1 MPWHTYREPIL
12 QPAITAVQNIFQS
25 NVNSYDMI
33 GLYSLGDGWIFK
45 PQLKHGNEQ
54 ALLSKIAG
62 ANEVT
67 GNPHLNPSL
76 LECLA
81 ELQNIPSYV
90 GRWLVTLSDTVD
102 LEYGER
108 NSTHNPNCNNSLLV
122 LASNTSS
129 QERPGQQPVCR
140 RSYRPCVGGA
150 VLLCRCKQTEQNIY
164 QAPGGSTTQAQGE
177 LERASSKPA
186 NKPKLNNREMPP

>member
-1 MPWHTYREPIL
+1 
-12 QPAITAVQNIFQS
+12 
-25 NVNSYDMI
+25 MI
-33 GLYSLGDGWIFK
+33 GLYSLGGGWIFT

-67 GNPHLNPSL
+67 GYPNLNSSL

-102 LEYGER
+102 LEYGAR
-108 NSTHNPNCNNSLLV
+108 NSMHNPNCNKLLLV

-129 QERPGQQPVCR
+129 QEHDQASSLHVVDLTDRVL
-140 RSYRPCVGGA
+140 A
-150 VLLCRCKQTEQNIY
+150 LLCCCAAVNKQK
-164 QAPGGSTTQAQGE
+164 S
-177 LERASSKPA
+177 L
-186 NKPKLNNREMPP
+186 